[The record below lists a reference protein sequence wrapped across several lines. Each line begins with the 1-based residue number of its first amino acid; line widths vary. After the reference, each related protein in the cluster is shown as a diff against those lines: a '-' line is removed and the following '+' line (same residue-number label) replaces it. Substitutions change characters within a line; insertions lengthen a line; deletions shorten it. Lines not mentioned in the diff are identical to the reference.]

1 MATPARQVPRGKLRR
16 SAEAMAQADA
26 SHSGRLLL
34 RMPKGLHAALA
45 ERADAERVSLNQ
57 LIVSVLTGAMAGDE
71 PGVREGT
78 PPQRVPRALQRALI
92 LNAVVVAVAACACVA
107 ILVIALR

>member
-16 SAEAMAQADA
+16 SAETMAQADA

-45 ERADAERVSLNQ
+45 QRADAERVSLNQ
-57 LIVSVLTGAMAGDE
+57 LIVHVLTDAMSSDGTTIGDGASNE
-71 PGVREGT
+71 
-78 PPQRVPRALQRALI
+78 RVPRALHRALI
-92 LNAVVVAVAACACVA
+92 ANAVVVAFAACACVA
-107 ILVIALR
+107 ILLIAWR

>member
-16 SAEAMAQADA
+16 SSEAMAQADA

-45 ERADAERVSLNQ
+45 DRADAEKVSLNQ
-57 LIVSVLTGAMAGDE
+57 LIVGMLTNGLSGEAG
-71 PGVREGT
+71 PT
-78 PPQRVPRALQRALI
+78 PSPERVPRALHRALI
-92 LNAVVVAVAACACVA
+92 LNAVVVAFAACACIA
-107 ILVIALR
+107 ILLVAWH

>member
-16 SAEAMAQADA
+16 SAETMAQADA

-45 ERADAERVSLNQ
+45 GRADAEKVSLNQ
-57 LIVSVLTGAMAGDE
+57 LIVRMLTEGVAGE
-71 PGVREGT
+71 PGAPAVQE
-78 PPQRVPRALQRALI
+78 RVPRALQRALV
-92 LNAVVVAVAACACVA
+92 LNAVVVAFAACACIA
-107 ILVIALR
+107 ILVVAWH

>member
-78 PPQRVPRALQRALI
+78 PQRVPRALQRALI

>member
-16 SAEAMAQADA
+16 STEAMSQADA

-45 ERADAERVSLNQ
+45 GRADAEKVSLNQ
-57 LIVSVLTGAMAGDE
+57 LIVRMLSEGVAGE
-71 PGVREGT
+71 PGAPAAPE
-78 PPQRVPRALQRALI
+78 RVPRVLQRALV
-92 LNAVVVAVAACACVA
+92 LNAVVVAFAACACIA
-107 ILVIALR
+107 ILIVAWR

>member
-45 ERADAERVSLNQ
+45 ERADAEKVSLNQ
-57 LIVSVLTGAMAGDE
+57 LIVGMLTNGLSGD
-71 PGVREGT
+71 PAAAT
-78 PPQRVPRALQRALI
+78 PSPERVPRALHRALI
-92 LNAVVVAVAACACVA
+92 LNAVVVAFAACACIA
-107 ILVIALR
+107 ILLVAWH

>member
-1 MATPARQVPRGKLRR
+1 MN
-16 SAEAMAQADA
+16 QADS

-45 ERADAERVSLNQ
+45 ERADAEKVSLNQ
-57 LIVSVLTGAMAGDE
+57 LIVSVLSGAVDGTGTRESGDA
-71 PGVREGT
+71 
-78 PPQRVPRALQRALI
+78 PPQRVPRALHRALV
-92 LNAVVVAVAACACVA
+92 LNAVVVAFAACACIA

>member
-16 SAEAMAQADA
+16 STEAMAQADA

-45 ERADAERVSLNQ
+45 SRADAEKVSLNQ
-57 LIVSVLTGAMAGDE
+57 LIVRMLTDGVSDE
-71 PGVREGT
+71 PGAPAA
-78 PPQRVPRALQRALI
+78 PPERVPRAVQRALV
-92 LNAVVVAVAACACVA
+92 LNAVVVAFAAFACIA
-107 ILVIALR
+107 ILLVAWH

>member
-45 ERADAERVSLNQ
+45 ERADAENVSLNQ
-57 LIVSVLTGAMAGDE
+57 LIVGMLTNGLQ
-71 PGVREGT
+71 REDGT
-78 PPQRVPRALQRALI
+78 TPAIERVPRALHRALI
-92 LNAVVVAVAACACVA
+92 MNAVVVAFAACACVA
-107 ILVIALR
+107 ILLVAWH

>member
-16 SAEAMAQADA
+16 STEAMAQADA

-45 ERADAERVSLNQ
+45 SRADAEKVSLNQ
-57 LIVSVLTGAMAGDE
+57 LIVRMLTDGVSDAPGAPAA
-71 PGVREGT
+71 
-78 PPQRVPRALQRALI
+78 PPERVPRAVQRALV
-92 LNAVVVAVAACACVA
+92 LNAVVVAFAACACIA
-107 ILVIALR
+107 ILLVAWH

>member
-16 SAEAMAQADA
+16 SVEAMAQADV

-45 ERADAERVSLNQ
+45 RRADDEKVSLNQ
-57 LIVSVLTGAMAGDE
+57 LIVRVLTESEAGD
-71 PGVREGT
+71 GT
-78 PPQRVPRALQRALI
+78 QVASAGAPERVSRTLQRALI
-92 LNAVVVAVAACACVA
+92 ANAVVVAFAAIACIA
-107 ILVIALR
+107 ILIVAWR

>member
-16 SAEAMAQADA
+16 STEAMAQADA

-45 ERADAERVSLNQ
+45 GRADAEKVSLNQ
-57 LIVSVLTGAMAGDE
+57 LIVRMLSEGVAGE
-71 PGVREGT
+71 PGAPAAPE
-78 PPQRVPRALQRALI
+78 RVPRVLQRALV
-92 LNAVVVAVAACACVA
+92 LNAVVVAFAACACIA
-107 ILVIALR
+107 ILIVAWR

>member
-16 SAEAMAQADA
+16 SADVMAQADV

-45 ERADAERVSLNQ
+45 RRADDEKISLNQ
-57 LIVSVLTGAMAGDE
+57 LIVRVLTDSEASDGQTGIAAPHD
-71 PGVREGT
+71 RT
-78 PPQRVPRALQRALI
+78 SRALQRAL
-92 LNAVVVAVAACACVA
+92 LANAVVVAFAAIACIA
-107 ILVIALR
+107 ILVVAWR

>member
-16 SAEAMAQADA
+16 STEVMAQADA

-45 ERADAERVSLNQ
+45 GRADAEKISLNQ
-57 LIVSVLTGAMAGDE
+57 LIVRMLTEGVSGE
-71 PGVREGT
+71 PAAPAAPAE
-78 PPQRVPRALQRALI
+78 RVPRALQRALV
-92 LNAVVVAVAACACVA
+92 LNAVVVAFAACACIA
-107 ILVIALR
+107 ILVVAWR

>member
-16 SAEAMAQADA
+16 SAETMAQADA

-57 LIVSVLTGAMAGDE
+57 LIVGVLTGAMNGEAPLG
-71 PGVREGT
+71 EGAA
-78 PPQRVPRALQRALI
+78 PERVPRALHRALI
-92 LNAVVVAVAACACVA
+92 ANAVVVAFAACACIA
-107 ILVIALR
+107 ILLIAWR

>member
-16 SAEAMAQADA
+16 SAEAMAQADV

-45 ERADAERVSLNQ
+45 QRADDEKISLNQ
-57 LIVSVLTGAMAGDE
+57 LIVRVLTDSGAGDGARTASGAA
-71 PGVREGT
+71 PD
-78 PPQRVPRALQRALI
+78 RVSRALHRALI
-92 LNAVVVAVAACACVA
+92 ANAVVVAFAAIACIA
-107 ILVIALR
+107 ILIVAWR